1 MTRLARQIV
10 VAAAAVAT
18 LAPGCSREGTST
30 TPATSTSMPPIKTF
44 LTQGP
49 FDRTPDGQSVDLVT
63 LRNQAGLE
71 VRIVTYGAT
80 ILSLKTPDRA
90 GALDDIA
97 LGFDT
102 FAPYV
107 DKSPYFGAVV
117 GRYGNRIAK
126 GKFTLDGHTYTLA
139 TNNGANHLHGGVKGF
154 DKKVW
159 KADTFQNASGVG
171 VKLSYTSADGEEGYP
186 GTLAADVTYTLN
198 DQNQLIVDYHATSDK
213 ATVVNL
219 TQHTYFNLA
228 GGKAND
234 ILGHELMLNA
244 DRYTPV
250 DDTLIPTGELAP
262 VAGTPFDFRTATTI
276 GARIG
281 QDNEQLKRGKGYD
294 HNWVLTRQGDGLS
307 LAARVVEPTTGRTLE
322 ISTTEPGIQFYSGN
336 FLDGTLTGK
345 GGRVYPQRSGFCL
358 ETQHFPDSP
367 NHANFPSTV
376 LRPGQDY
383 KSQTVFTF
391 GTVK

>member
-1 MTRLARQIV
+1 
-10 VAAAAVAT
+10 
-18 LAPGCSREGTST
+18 
-30 TPATSTSMPPIKTF
+30 MPPIKTY

-49 FDRTPDGQSVDLVT
+49 FDRTPDGQSVDLIT
-63 LRNQAGLE
+63 LRNQAGVE
-71 VRIVTYGAT
+71 VRIMTYGAT

-90 GALDDIA
+90 GALDDIT

-107 DKSPYFGAVV
+107 EKSPYFGAVV

-126 GKFTLDGHTYTLA
+126 GKFTLDGQTYTLA
-139 TNNGANHLHGGVKGF
+139 TNNNANHLHGGVKGF
-154 DKKVW
+154 DKRVW
-159 KADTFQNASGVG
+159 KADTFQNVSGVG
-171 VKLSYTSADGEEGYP
+171 VKLTYTSADGEEGYP
-186 GTLAADVTYTLN
+186 GMLTADVTYTLT
-198 DQNQLIVDYHATSDK
+198 DKNQLIVDYHATTDK
-213 ATVVNL
+213 ATVLNL

-262 VAGTPFDFRTATTI
+262 VAGTPFDFRTATAI

-307 LAARVVEPTTGRTLE
+307 LAARVLEPTTGRTLE
-322 ISTTEPGIQFYSGN
+322 VSTTEPGIQFYSGN
-336 FLDGTLTGK
+336 FLDGTITGK

-367 NHANFPSTV
+367 NHPTFPSTV
-376 LRPGQDY
+376 LRPGQDF

-391 GTVK
+391 GVAK